1 MGAAQSFVEQPE
13 GYELYNCTL
22 LRRMWSAGVYP
33 ELDDAGNSHPCST
46 PSHSLFILVVFVGL
60 SVGCLTCFAS
70 CQLCSM
76 LKDGPARATTNNPL
90 TKGGLAIAAVQ
101 SPAGTLR
108 QLFTYVSQFALFYVI
123 YAFIM
128 SPVFRP
134 TEGLTYDDA
143 LSMLPPAPPTYGGP
157 PDAMWSDAIE
167 GTHSLYVAWAVLLA
181 ACLCGN
187 CCGPFFGVL
196 KCIRDK
202 SNATADAEEAKKQG
216 KVFKAKKPWALQVA
230 MALSPLLHNS
240 FLVVYAIWRIK
251 MAPVYDR
258 MTSERWMPA
267 VPLAIGAGS
276 YGIIAFFCTAVPML
290 VGLGRVNVSDEGL
303 EMLKEQAEE
312 LDESIRKCLRNNSI
326 ALVSVAWLKRA
337 GKDYLAPGARLPR
350 RQELPPDA
358 LLSPEAAVAAY
369 DSNALYVVSHGWLTP
384 GHPDPYSKR
393 LRKLLAFFSFPPMA
407 PANPDGAGIF
417 FDFMS
422 LHQKPRDDEQEETF
436 RSALPLMGRLYG
448 SAHTTVLQIKEIPAK
463 PDDHDATSLET
474 LGPYNDRK
482 YDDRG
487 WCQLESGAAAIA
499 AAIARNHKRKHVK
512 LVELSGP
519 TPKEKRPPT
528 PSIAKLEAA
537 IKDAKFTGKGDLPV
551 VLDMIREFNTLLHA
565 QAEAL
570 ADE

>member
-46 PSHSLFILVVFVGL
+46 PSHPLFILVVIMGV
-60 SVGCLTCFAS
+60 SIGCTTCMFT
-70 CQLCSM
+70 CQLCTV
-76 LKDGPARATTNNPL
+76 LKNGGDEDENPL
-90 TKGGLAIAAVQ
+90 NKATGAQTPFGL
-101 SPAGTLR
+101 LR
-108 QLFTYVSQFALFYVI
+108 QIFTYVSQFALFYVI
-123 YAFIM
+123 YAFLM

-143 LSMLPPAPPTYGGP
+143 LSLLPPAPPTYSGP

-167 GTHSLYVAWAVLLA
+167 GTHALYVAWAVLLA
-181 ACLCGN
+181 ACICAQI
-187 CCGPFFGVL
+187 CGPAFGIL
-196 KCIRDK
+196 KCLRDK
-202 SNATADAEEAKKQG
+202 SSATADAEEAKKAG

-230 MALSPLLHNS
+230 TTLSPLVSNS
-240 FLVVYAIWRIK
+240 FFVVYAIWRIK

-267 VPLAIGAGS
+267 VPLAIGAFGS

-303 EMLKEQAEE
+303 DMLKEQAEE

-407 PANPDGAGIF
+407 PANPASAGIF

-422 LHQKPRDDEQEETF
+422 LHQKPRDDEQEATF

-463 PDDHDATSLET
+463 PDDHDATALET